1 MRYNLIAVI
10 NEILKMKYWKVFK
23 NPVNSC
29 WTRSLTARRS
39 LVMIFMMSKETVKQL
54 RLLSSRR
61 KLKGKPRQTEISQQ
75 RLSLPVQQSSPH
87 HSSSLE
93 IIGETIPACWRRP
106 SWRLHGTPMSCY
118 LSIRQIQLMP
128 RAWVWLIASVSQS
141 EPVWISND
149 FAVLSDFY
157 LRPNTCD
164 RRVPLTQCRHVTPFT
179 LIECTYCLNWTL
191 KEGQSSVFT

>member
-1 MRYNLIAVI
+1 MWYNLIAVI

-61 KLKGKPRQTEISQQ
+61 KLSGKPRQTEISQQ

-106 SWRLHGTPMSCY
+106 SWRLSGTPMSCY
-118 LSIRQIQLMP
+118 LSIRQIQLTP

-141 EPVWISND
+141 EQSDYQMILQFYQISIWG
-149 FAVLSDFY
+149 
-157 LRPNTCD
+157 
-164 RRVPLTQCRHVTPFT
+164 LTHVT
-179 LIECTYCLNWTL
+179 EEYR
-191 KEGQSSVFT
+191 